1 MRKFVALFI
10 ILIYKGFVF
19 GNDFQEGN
27 EAYNNKDFK
36 TAINLYENCVNQ
48 GVANPI
54 LFFNLGNAYFKN
66 ENLGKAILWYE
77 RALRLEPNNEDIIHN
92 LAFANTQ
99 IVDKVN
105 NDVFWIEQFFNKIL
119 FLFSTR
125 SWAFLS
131 IIFVFLTCFC
141 IAILLIAKQSKMR
154 MFFFFSTITFL
165 ILFIISIIIASIS
178 YKQTTNND
186 KIIVTKLSVVVKSTP
201 DSSGTTLF
209 TVHEGIKGIITD
221 KTDKWI
227 EVKFPN
233 DEKGWIESTSAEII

>member
-10 ILIYKGFVF
+10 ILIYNGFVF

-36 TAINLYENCVNQ
+36 TAIKLYENCVNQ

-141 IAILLIAKQSKMR
+141 IAIYLL
-154 MFFFFSTITFL
+154 L
-165 ILFIISIIIASIS
+165 
-178 YKQTTNND
+178 NNL
-186 KIIVTKLSVVVKSTP
+186 K
-201 DSSGTTLF
+201 
-209 TVHEGIKGIITD
+209 
-221 KTDKWI
+221 
-227 EVKFPN
+227 
-233 DEKGWIESTSAEII
+233 